1 MEYLSNINSL
11 TSYLPELMIVLT
23 ILCVFIAE
31 SISSYRS
38 STYMISIAGLLFTGI
53 LLLFSHSST
62 SLLFEGMI
70 INDSLSIFFKWL
82 ILISTLSIVLIS
94 KEDNS
99 VVSEVK
105 GEYYAMLLIIMLGMF
120 AMVSAKNLLMVYL
133 AIEMVSIPSYI
144 IAGISKNDRESNEA
158 SLKYVIYGS
167 FASGIMLYGL
177 SYLYGMA
184 GSLDI
189 NIVATKLASYDA
201 SITVYMII
209 IFVLVGFGYKISM
222 VPFHYWTPDVYQGAP
237 ITVTAFL
244 SVAPKAAGFAIL
256 IRFFYTLFI
265 DNVDILQWPQ
275 LIAFMSALTMTVGNV
290 LALNQTNIK
299 RLLAYS
305 SISHVGFMLVA
316 FSIVSLDSVVSI
328 LFYMF
333 FYLFMNLSAFYM
345 AIYMSNNYNAD
356 ELDDWNGIGLK
367 APVLSFF
374 MVLSLASLAG
384 LPPTSGF
391 IAKVYVLRN
400 LFSDAT
406 FLWLGLVAIINTVI
420 SLYYY
425 FKIVRAMYFMKNDD
439 LVYKKCN
446 QVLFWSMVIYLSIQP
461 THPQKQELFPM
472 PVMSV
477 TTIQIV
483 QIVHLVG

>member
-1 MEYLSNINSL
+1 
-11 TSYLPELMIVLT
+11 
-23 ILCVFIAE
+23 
-31 SISSYRS
+31 
-38 STYMISIAGLLFTGI
+38 MISIAGLLFTGI
-53 LLLFSHSST
+53 LLLFSHSSI

-189 NIVATKLASYDA
+189 NIVAAKLGSYDA

-446 QVLFWSMVIYLSIQP
+446 QVLFWSIIVFSLQNIIFYLYWPNLIKSLNYILIN
-461 THPQKQELFPM
+461 TGMF
-472 PVMSV
+472 
-477 TTIQIV
+477 
-483 QIVHLVG
+483 

>member
-31 SISSYRS
+31 SISAYRS
-38 STYMISIAGLLFTGI
+38 LTYMISIGGLLFTGI

-82 ILISTLSIVLIS
+82 ILLSTLSVVLIS

-189 NIVATKLASYDA
+189 NIIASKLASFDS

-244 SVAPKAAGFAIL
+244 SVAPKAAGFALL

-316 FSIVSLDSVVSI
+316 FSIVSLDSMVSI

-400 LFSDAT
+400 LFSEST

-446 QVLFWSMVIYLSIQP
+446 QVLFWTIIVFSLQNIIFYLYWPNLIKSLNYILIN
-461 THPQKQELFPM
+461 TGMF
-472 PVMSV
+472 
-477 TTIQIV
+477 
-483 QIVHLVG
+483 

>member
-446 QVLFWSMVIYLSIQP
+446 QVLFWSIIVFSLQNIIFYLYWPNLIKSLNYILIN
-461 THPQKQELFPM
+461 TGMF
-472 PVMSV
+472 
-477 TTIQIV
+477 
-483 QIVHLVG
+483 

>member
-53 LLLFSHSST
+53 LLLFSHSSI

-189 NIVATKLASYDA
+189 NIVAAKLGSYDA

-446 QVLFWSMVIYLSIQP
+446 QVLFWSIIVFSLQNIIFYLYWPNLIKSLNYILIN
-461 THPQKQELFPM
+461 TGMF
-472 PVMSV
+472 
-477 TTIQIV
+477 
-483 QIVHLVG
+483 

>member
-38 STYMISIAGLLFTGI
+38 STYMISIAGLFFTGI
-53 LLLFSHSST
+53 LLLFSHSSI

-189 NIVATKLASYDA
+189 NIVAAKLGSYDA

-446 QVLFWSMVIYLSIQP
+446 QVLFWSIIVFSLQNIIFYLYWPNLIKSLNYILIN
-461 THPQKQELFPM
+461 TGMF
-472 PVMSV
+472 
-477 TTIQIV
+477 
-483 QIVHLVG
+483 

>member
-38 STYMISIAGLLFTGI
+38 STYMISISGLLFTGI

-189 NIVATKLASYDA
+189 NIVAAKLASYDA

-446 QVLFWSMVIYLSIQP
+446 QVLFWSIIVFSLQNIIFYLYWPNLIKSLNYILIN
-461 THPQKQELFPM
+461 TGMF
-472 PVMSV
+472 
-477 TTIQIV
+477 
-483 QIVHLVG
+483 

>member
-189 NIVATKLASYDA
+189 NIVAAKLASYDA

-446 QVLFWSMVIYLSIQP
+446 QVLFWSITVFSLQNIIFYLYWPNLIKSLNYILIN
-461 THPQKQELFPM
+461 TGMF
-472 PVMSV
+472 
-477 TTIQIV
+477 
-483 QIVHLVG
+483 

>member
-53 LLLFSHSST
+53 LLLFSHSSI

-177 SYLYGMA
+177 SYLYGIA

-189 NIVATKLASYDA
+189 NIVAAKLGSYDA

-446 QVLFWSMVIYLSIQP
+446 QVLFWSIIVFSLQNIIFYLYWPNLIKSLNYILIN
-461 THPQKQELFPM
+461 TGMF
-472 PVMSV
+472 
-477 TTIQIV
+477 
-483 QIVHLVG
+483 

>member
-189 NIVATKLASYDA
+189 NIVAAKLASYDA

-439 LVYKKCN
+439 LVYKRCN
-446 QVLFWSMVIYLSIQP
+446 QVLFWSIIVFSLQNIIFYLYWPNLIKSLNYILIN
-461 THPQKQELFPM
+461 TGMF
-472 PVMSV
+472 
-477 TTIQIV
+477 
-483 QIVHLVG
+483 